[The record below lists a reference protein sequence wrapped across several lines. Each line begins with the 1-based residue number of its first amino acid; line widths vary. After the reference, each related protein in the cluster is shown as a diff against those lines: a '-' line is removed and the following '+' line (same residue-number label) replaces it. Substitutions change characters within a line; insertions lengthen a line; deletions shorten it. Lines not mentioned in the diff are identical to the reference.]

1 MNSTTILDTLERHA
15 AQLRKFGIV
24 EIGLFGSWASGKQHV
39 RSDVDILVE
48 FAPLMTTF
56 DNYMDSK
63 LFLEQ
68 VFRRKV
74 DLVIKSGI
82 KPALR
87 QRILE
92 TTRYVAIG

>member
-1 MNSTTILDTLERHA
+1 LERHA
-15 AQLRKFGIV
+15 IQLKKFSIV

-48 FAPLMTTF
+48 FAPSMTTF
-56 DNYMDSK
+56 DNYMDLK
-63 LFLEQ
+63 LFLER